1 MNPGNQEQKVS
12 KRHLQRKAYLYVR
25 QSTLRQVLENQEST
39 KRQYELKSRAI
50 ALGWREE
57 HIVVID
63 SDLGQSGASAADRK
77 GFQKLVSEVGL
88 GQAGIVMGLEVSRLA
103 RNCSDW
109 HRLLEICALSGTL
122 ILDEDGLYDPGCF
135 NDRLLLGL
143 KGTMSEAE
151 LHVLKARLR
160 GGILNKARRAELK
173 MPLPVGLVYDPDQR
187 VVLDPDKQVRQSISH
202 FFTTFHRA
210 GSAFG
215 VVRAFSNE
223 GLLFPRRG
231 RAGSGELAW
240 EQLTHSRVLQTLH
253 NPRYAGAFAFG
264 RTRSWKDAQGRHR
277 YESLPVDQWEVLV
290 KEAHPGYISWERFE
304 GNQCRLKDN
313 SKAFGIDRKRR
324 SPGDGPALLQGMVIC
339 GKCGHAMSLRYHKR
353 QGKEVPDYVCQ
364 KDTVEHAKSKPCQY
378 IPGESVDQAVADLIL
393 ESLTPLNLES
403 VFEVQKRLEERMQE
417 IDRLRRQ
424 RVERA
429 RYEAER
435 ARNRYMQVDPANRFV
450 ADSLE
455 ADWNETLRLLGEAE
469 ETYRQQSEQ
478 DHKNLSEAQ
487 KQEILNLASDFP
499 ALWKDGH
506 TSNQD
511 RKRMAR
517 LIIADVTL
525 IREQTITV
533 QVRFKGGANKV
544 LHLPLPKRAWE
555 LRATEERVVKEIDAL
570 LEHHTEA
577 EIATL
582 LNRRGWHSGE
592 GKAFTVGII
601 GHLRRYH
608 RLKGRFER
616 LRDKG
621 MLTATEVASRIDSKP
636 DAVKYWRQQGLLKG
650 TRFNDKQEYLYQEPT
665 TENIQIIKQ
674 RSRLTAQR

>member
-1 MNPGNQEQKVS
+1 MSPGNQQQKVTE
-12 KRHLQRKAYLYVR
+12 RHLQRKAYLYVR
-25 QSTLRQVLENQEST
+25 QSTLRQVLENQESA
-39 KRQYELKSRAI
+39 KRQYGLKRRAI
-50 ALGWREE
+50 ALGWRDEQ
-57 HIVVID
+57 IVVID
-63 SDLGQSGASAADRK
+63 SDMGQSGASATDRK

-109 HRLLEICALSGTL
+109 HRLLEICALSATL

-143 KGTMSEAE
+143 KGAMSEAE

-160 GGILNKARRAELK
+160 GGILNKAKRAELK

-187 VVLDPDKQVRQSISH
+187 VVLDPDRQVRRSIEH
-202 FFTTFHRA
+202 FFAEFRRV

-215 VVRAFSNE
+215 VVRAFRGE
-223 GLLFPRRG
+223 DLPFPRRG

-240 EQLTHSRVLQTLH
+240 EQLTHSRALQTLH

-277 YESLPVDQWEVLV
+277 YETLPMDQWEVLI
-290 KEAHPGYISWERFE
+290 KDAHPGYIDWERHE
-304 GNQCRLKDN
+304 ENLRRLKEN
-313 SKAFGIDRKRR
+313 SKAFGIERKRR

-339 GKCGHAMSLRYHKR
+339 GKCGGAMSLRYHR
-353 QGKEVPDYVCQ
+353 RHGREVPDYVCQ
-364 KDTVEHAKSKPCQY
+364 KDTIEQGKSKACQF
-378 IPGESVDQAVADLIL
+378 IPGESVDQAVGELIL

-429 RYEAER
+429 RHETER
-435 ARNRYMQVDPANRFV
+435 ARNRYMQVDPANRLV

-455 ADWNETLRLLGEAE
+455 ADWNEKLRLLGEAE
-469 ETYRQQSEQ
+469 ETCRQQSQQ
-478 DHKNLSEAQ
+478 DHNSLNEAQ

-499 ALWKDGH
+499 ALWKDEH

-511 RKRMAR
+511 RKRMAG
-517 LIIADVTL
+517 LIVRDVTL
-525 IREQTITV
+525 IKEQTITV
-533 QVRFKGGANKV
+533 QVRFKGGASKV
-544 LHLPLPKRAWE
+544 LQLPLPKRAWE
-555 LRATEERVVKEIDAL
+555 LRKTEARIVKEIDAL

-577 EIATL
+577 QIAAS
-582 LNRRGWHSGE
+582 LNRRGWLSGG

-601 GHLRRYH
+601 AQLRRYH
-608 RLKGRFER
+608 RLKSRFER

-621 MLTATEVASRIDSKP
+621 MLTVPEVAARIHCKP
-636 DAVKYWRQQGLLKG
+636 DAVKYWRQQGLLEG
-650 TRFNDKQEYLYQEPT
+650 TRFNEKQEYLYQPPT
-665 TENIQIIKQ
+665 AENIQIIKQ
-674 RSRLTAQR
+674 RSRLTAHC